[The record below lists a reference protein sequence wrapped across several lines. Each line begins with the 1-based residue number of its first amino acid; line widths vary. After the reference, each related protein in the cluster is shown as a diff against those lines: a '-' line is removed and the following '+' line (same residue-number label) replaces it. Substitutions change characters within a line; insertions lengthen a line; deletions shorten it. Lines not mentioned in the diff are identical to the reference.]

1 MDPTIN
7 AMMKQKQEKLI
18 LLAKLERKNSFLR
31 DKIFEEKENMKN
43 LKKNNFL
50 LNILVSKLK

>member
-18 LLAKLERKNSFLR
+18 LLSKLERKNSFLR
-31 DKIFEEKENMKN
+31 DKIFEEKSACIQIVPDDENLIKV
-43 LKKNNFL
+43 LSVT
-50 LNILVSKLK
+50 I

>member
-18 LLAKLERKNSFLR
+18 LLSKLERKNSFLR
-31 DKIFEEKENMKN
+31 DKIFEEIENMKN